1 MLLIRVNSLFP
12 SPFGAYI
19 LKSFYIIR
27 YNDCS
32 NSFRPLS
39 GLIFLNMTVCFSI
52 HELNWFPSPF
62 GAYILK
68 LFNSSSVEHTVN
80 RFPSPFGAY
89 ILKYSK
95 RRCCFFGPW
104 FPSPFGAYILK
115 FHLFGAYIIVTNGF
129 RPLSG
134 LIFLNE

>member
-115 FHLFGAYIIVTNGF
+115 SEMVNATTMELAVSVPF
-129 RPLSG
+129 RG
-134 LIFLNE
+134 LYS